1 MAQSVIVNMQN
12 TLTESAT
19 LVRPITVLLIAL
31 VVFVLPVTAQ
41 ESIVPF
47 EEVLKRQVEIR
58 AELEGVH
65 PRLFFSK
72 SDIARFRQEAKNG
85 KRELWQEHTG

>member
-41 ESIVPF
+41 ESI
-47 EEVLKRQVEIR
+47 
-58 AELEGVH
+58 H
-65 PRLFFSK
+65 
-72 SDIARFRQEAKNG
+72 
-85 KRELWQEHTG
+85 